1 MPSDEYP
8 YVASPGQNGCV
19 VFALILAVPLV
30 VATVV
35 ARTVR
40 RTRAVAV
47 LGLAVAAGFIL
58 WAYLDAPTTAQGC
71 SDCRELLG
79 RWWQPNVAGFLALCG
94 YVAWLAGT
102 GLGARR
108 RR

>member
-1 MPSDEYP
+1 
-8 YVASPGQNGCV
+8 
-19 VFALILAVPLV
+19 VFFVLLLVVPLV
-30 VATVV
+30 VATTLAAAVN
-35 ARTVR
+35 
-40 RTRAVAV
+40 RTRAVAL
-47 LGLAVAAGFIL
+47 LGLAVVAGFLL
-58 WAYLDAPTTAQGC
+58 WAYLDAPTTSQGC